1 MFKRKVESH
10 QEESFSGLDNAR
22 QYAESAKK
30 SMMRYRAFL
39 KNIQSLSV
47 EGKYLEIGAGPGVL
61 TTEIARIHPAVE
73 ITAVELSQ
81 DMATVGREYVA
92 GNSLEDRINFV
103 IGDAENEVF
112 INSLGKFD
120 LVYCTYTLHHWDD
133 AQKAITNLTKT
144 IADGGIL
151 YLYDLRRVWWLCW
164 LPIRNGFF
172 NSIRAAYTP
181 AEVDSMLK
189 GSGVEHYEMK
199 NEFPFM
205 QSIFIRK

>member
-30 SMMRYRAFL
+30 STMRYRAFL
-39 KNIQSLSV
+39 KNLQFLSV
-47 EGKYLEIGAGPGVL
+47 KGKYLEIGAGPGVL

-81 DMATVGREYVA
+81 DLAVLGREYVA

-103 IGDAENEVF
+103 IGDAEDEAF

-133 AQKAITNLTKT
+133 AQKAITNLTQT

-151 YLYDLRRVWWLCW
+151 YLYDLRRVWWLYW
-164 LPIRNGFF
+164 VPIQNGFF
-172 NSIRAAYTP
+172 NSIRAAYIP
-181 AEVDSMLK
+181 AEVESMLQ
-189 GSGVEHYEMK
+189 GLGIEHYEMK
-199 NEFPFM
+199 NEFPFI

>member
-1 MFKRKVESH
+1 MFKRKVESY
-10 QEESFSGLDNAR
+10 QKESFSGLDNAR
-22 QYAESAKK
+22 QYAETAKK
-30 SMMRYRAFL
+30 SMLRYRAFL
-39 KNIQSLSV
+39 KNLKYLGV
-47 EGKYLEIGAGPGVL
+47 EGKSLEIGAGPGVL

-73 ITAVELSQ
+73 ITAVDLSQ

-103 IGDAENEVF
+103 VGDAEDEAF

-133 AQKAITNLTKT
+133 AHKAITNLTHT

-151 YLYDLRRVWWLCW
+151 YLYDLRRVGWLYW
-164 LPIRNGFF
+164 VPIRNGFF

-181 AEVDSMLK
+181 AEVEIMIERL
-189 GSGVEHYEMK
+189 GIEHFEIK